1 MNDWLRILAAVVVF
15 AHGVGHVLFL
25 MPAVGVAMQG
35 QGTQSWLLTNVLGTG
50 LTRGLGAVLWAAVIV
65 GYLAGLAGMFTHAAW
80 WQPLLVAAS
89 VASAI
94 GLVMFWTNP
103 AQAPN
108 LSALAADAVI
118 VVVVGLLHWPG
129 R

>member
-1 MNDWLRILAAVVVF
+1 MNDWLRIAAAVVVF

-25 MPAVGVAMQG
+25 MPALGVAMQG
-35 QGTQSWLLTNVLGTG
+35 QTTHSWLLTGVLGNG
-50 LTRGLGAVLWAAVIV
+50 LARGVGAVLWAAVIV

-89 VASAI
+89 AASAV
-94 GLVMFWTNP
+94 GLIAFWSNP

-108 LSALAADAVI
+108 LSALAADVVI
-118 VVVVGLLHWPG
+118 AVVVGVLHWPAQ
-129 R
+129 

>member
-1 MNDWLRILAAVVVF
+1 MNDWLRILAAVVIF

-25 MPAVGVAMQG
+25 MPLLGVAMQG
-35 QGTQSWLLTNVLGTG
+35 QGAQSWLLTNAVGAG
-50 LTRGLGAVLWAAVIV
+50 LTRGAGAVLWAAVIV
-65 GYLAGLAGMFTHAAW
+65 GYLAGVAGMFTHAAW

-89 VASAI
+89 VASAL
-94 GLVMFWTNP
+94 GLIAFWANP

-108 LSALAADAVI
+108 LSALAADVVI
-118 VVVVGLLHWPG
+118 VVVVGLLHWPA